1 MRNVSFAVS
10 VTRLRTPRIGPA
22 RPLMAVSSVTSRSIV
37 WTTDS
42 CGSTYPE
49 GIVHRPFEGPY
60 VLRTTRRFPARTRN
74 APAPTVIG
82 RVATFRAMAPVR
94 SPNEMALSQVSFLGH
109 LGEAMQRKVTFTP
122 RRFLKKI
129 WQLGN
134 FDVSPDGR
142 WLAFA
147 ANKGDQWSVYLLDL
161 RTKKDRIL
169 LQSEQSVLNPEFS
182 PDGRWIA
189 VQSDFEG
196 DENYNIY
203 LVPVRGAHVQK
214 ITDTPFDSAFPRWS
228 PDGRELAFISNVH
241 DHVDLGVLDVKS
253 KKVRFVVQSRWDKA
267 MPLWAPDGKRIAFL
281 ENRDGNVQLKT
292 VSRDGK
298 GSRAMSPAK
307 GSASRAVWTPDA
319 KGLFY
324 QHSEFTQST
333 RLILRRGERAVALVD
348 SLREPLPKDELAVGK
363 LVRYPSFDGRTISA
377 WLFVPRKERRRNAA
391 LVDPHGGPESQT
403 INDWDPRFQFMA
415 AEGFTILAPNY
426 RGGTGN
432 GRAWRR
438 LSDRDLGGGD
448 VQDIIAGGR
457 WLIQNRHCA
466 PDRLGA
472 IGVSYGGYAVAHVL
486 EKAPDLWA
494 VGVSIVGYFNWL
506 TATTIERGY
515 LRRYDRQKMGEPE
528 VDADLY
534 RKFSPIYFLDEI
546 RAPVLFTGGA
556 HDPRCPVTEARAMVE
571 EMRKMGKVVDYL
583 EFADE
588 GHWPRKISNQIRLND
603 RTSESLAAVSEP
615 AGDLGV
621 PSEAGFEAFL
631 LQERQRPVEGGEH
644 VRGNRRRGGMPFP
657 PLPLVPVPGVEVEIP
672 SFDGLRIRGLPERP
686 RDCDGRDAGGR
697 RDALLGRTGRRFDPE
712 LREGQRDAAEGRDRV
727 DDHGRIRGVRGL
739 DDRLQGIRDARR
751 GLVVHDRDGL
761 RRRLQ
766 GLP

>member
-1 MRNVSFAVS
+1 
-10 VTRLRTPRIGPA
+10 
-22 RPLMAVSSVTSRSIV
+22 MA
-37 WTTDS
+37 
-42 CGSTYPE
+42 
-49 GIVHRPFEGPY
+49 
-60 VLRTTRRFPARTRN
+60 
-74 APAPTVIG
+74 
-82 RVATFRAMAPVR
+82 
-94 SPNEMALSQVSFLGH
+94 
-109 LGEAMQRKVTFTP
+109 RKVTFTP
-122 RRFLKKI
+122 RRFLKRI

-147 ANKGDQWSVYLLDL
+147 ANKGDQWFVYLLDL
-161 RTKKDRIL
+161 RTRKDRIL

-203 LVPVRGAHVQK
+203 LVPVRGAHVQN

-228 PDGRELAFISNVH
+228 PDGTKIAFLSNRDGDRDNVFVVDTTGGDARQLTTVDDIVGELAWRPDGGSIAFSAGVGLLDYVGLVDLAGHTEKVVAFPDSESAIGGDLGRPRPWSPDGWELAFVSNVH
-241 DHVDLGVLDVKS
+241 DHVDLGVLDAKT
-253 KKVRFVVQSRWDKA
+253 KKVRFVVQNRWDKT

-298 GSRAMSPAK
+298 GSRAISPAT
-307 GSASRAVWTPDA
+307 GSATRAVWTPDA

-324 QHSEFTQST
+324 QHSEFTRPT
-333 RLILRRGERAVALVD
+333 RLLLRKGERAVTLVD
-348 SLREPLPKDELAVGK
+348 SLREPLPKDELAAGK
-363 LVRYPSFDGRTISA
+363 LVRYPSFDGRTITA
-377 WLFVPRKERRRNAA
+377 WLFVPRKDRRRNAA
-391 LVDPHGGPESQT
+391 VVDPHGGPESQT
-403 INDWDPRFQFMA
+403 VNDWDPRFQFMA

-448 VQDIIAGGR
+448 IQDIIAGGR
-457 WLIQNRHCA
+457 WLIQKRHAA

-486 EKAPDLWA
+486 EKAPEQWA

-506 TATTIERGY
+506 TATTNERGY

-583 EFADE
+583 EFPDE
-588 GHWPRKISNQIRLND
+588 GHWPRKMSNQIRLNERALEWLKQYLPD
-603 RTSESLAAVSEP
+603 R
-615 AGDLGV
+615 
-621 PSEAGFEAFL
+621 
-631 LQERQRPVEGGEH
+631 
-644 VRGNRRRGGMPFP
+644 
-657 PLPLVPVPGVEVEIP
+657 
-672 SFDGLRIRGLPERP
+672 
-686 RDCDGRDAGGR
+686 
-697 RDALLGRTGRRFDPE
+697 
-712 LREGQRDAAEGRDRV
+712 
-727 DDHGRIRGVRGL
+727 
-739 DDRLQGIRDARR
+739 
-751 GLVVHDRDGL
+751 
-761 RRRLQ
+761 
-766 GLP
+766 

>member
-1 MRNVSFAVS
+1 
-10 VTRLRTPRIGPA
+10 
-22 RPLMAVSSVTSRSIV
+22 
-37 WTTDS
+37 
-42 CGSTYPE
+42 
-49 GIVHRPFEGPY
+49 
-60 VLRTTRRFPARTRN
+60 
-74 APAPTVIG
+74 
-82 RVATFRAMAPVR
+82 
-94 SPNEMALSQVSFLGH
+94 
-109 LGEAMQRKVTFTP
+109 MQRKVTFTP

-189 VQSDFEG
+189 VQSVYEG
-196 DENYNIY
+196 DENYTIY

-228 PDGRELAFISNVH
+228 PDGTKIAFLSNRDRDRDNVFVVDTGGGDARQLTNVDDIVGEIAWRPDGQSIAFCAGVGLLDYGGLVDLAGHMEKIVAFPDSESAIGGDLGRPRPWSPDGRELAFVSNVH
-241 DHVDLGVLDVKS
+241 DHVDLGVLDVKT
-253 KKVRFVVQSRWDKA
+253 KKVRFLVQSRWDKA
-267 MPLWAPDGKRIAFL
+267 MPLWAPDGWRIPLL

-298 GSRAMSPAK
+298 GARAVSPAK

-324 QHSEFTQST
+324 QHSEFTQPT
-333 RLILRRGERAVALVD
+333 RLILRRGERAVTLVD
-348 SLREPLPKDELAVGK
+348 SLREPLPKDELAPGK
-363 LVRYPSFDGRTISA
+363 LVRYPSVDGRTISA

-391 LVDPHGGPESQT
+391 LVDPHGGPE
-403 INDWDPRFQFMA
+403 
-415 AEGFTILAPNY
+415 
-426 RGGTGN
+426 
-432 GRAWRR
+432 
-438 LSDRDLGGGD
+438 
-448 VQDIIAGGR
+448 
-457 WLIQNRHCA
+457 
-466 PDRLGA
+466 
-472 IGVSYGGYAVAHVL
+472 
-486 EKAPDLWA
+486 
-494 VGVSIVGYFNWL
+494 
-506 TATTIERGY
+506 TTERGY

-588 GHWPRKISNQIRLND
+588 GHWPRKISNQIRLNERTLEWLKQYLPD
-603 RTSESLAAVSEP
+603 R
-615 AGDLGV
+615 
-621 PSEAGFEAFL
+621 
-631 LQERQRPVEGGEH
+631 
-644 VRGNRRRGGMPFP
+644 
-657 PLPLVPVPGVEVEIP
+657 
-672 SFDGLRIRGLPERP
+672 
-686 RDCDGRDAGGR
+686 
-697 RDALLGRTGRRFDPE
+697 
-712 LREGQRDAAEGRDRV
+712 
-727 DDHGRIRGVRGL
+727 
-739 DDRLQGIRDARR
+739 
-751 GLVVHDRDGL
+751 
-761 RRRLQ
+761 
-766 GLP
+766 